1 MRGGNGRN
9 GSRSRRAPRRAAA
22 ALTAALLAASVLSGC
37 NALGGITGA
46 VAGAASGTASG
57 NPGVG
62 IAVAIGVKTAVD
74 AAQKK
79 FDRYWHRA
87 EQERIAEQIGALEVG
102 VEGPWQVRHVVPY
115 QDSQGRVR
123 VLRAFSSALAECR
136 EALFTVEDE
145 EDTKPADAKPPQQY
159 LTTACRGDQGW
170 HWAMAEPAVARWGTL
185 H

>member
-1 MRGGNGRN
+1 MSGGNA
-9 GSRSRRAPRRAAA
+9 RAPRRPAAVWA
-22 ALTAALLAASVLSGC
+22 VALLAAVTLSGC

-79 FDRYWHRA
+79 FDRYWHAA
-87 EQERIAEQIGALEVG
+87 EQQSIAEQIGALDVG
-102 VEGPWQVRHVVPY
+102 AQGPWQVRHVVPY

-123 VLRAFSSALAECR
+123 VLRAFSSALTECR

-145 EDTKPADAKPPQQY
+145 EGTEPADARPPQQY
-159 LTTACRGDQGW
+159 LTTACRGEQGW
-170 HWAMAEPAVARWGTL
+170 HWALAEPAVGRWGNL